1 MLEKDNNHSATVLVV
16 DDEESVC
23 IALRE
28 ILKCEFTVL
37 VANSGRAAL
46 GLMQPDSDTKESRID
61 LVLTDISMTKM
72 DGIELLKRIK
82 EQNSKVE
89 VIMIT
94 GHPTSETT
102 LAALKLGASDYIIKP
117 FQAPEVLQS
126 VYRVIER
133 RREFVKVEKMIED
146 LKGAIQKNYS
156 ATTDAL
162 MLTID
167 AKDHYT
173 KEHCARVAA
182 YIILLAQRIG
192 LDSHQQQLLKK
203 VALLHDIGKI
213 GVREEVLNKPGR
225 LTKEEW
231 EEIKHHSFIGYQI
244 IQPVEFL
251 GAAREILLYHQE
263 RFDGKGYPGG
273 LKGKEIPQG
282 ARMMAIVDS
291 YDAMVT
297 DRPYRK
303 ALTKSEALTELKKG
317 NGTQFDPELVKIFVE
332 MMKEKEGV

>member
-1 MLEKDNNHSATVLVV
+1 MKKEENDHSTILVV

-23 IALRE
+23 VTLRE
-28 ILKCEFTVL
+28 LLKQEFSVL
-37 VANSGRAAL
+37 IANSAKSAL
-46 GLMQPDSDTKESRID
+46 DLVRGNSHGQDCKID
-61 LVLTDISMTKM
+61 LVLTDICMAKM
-72 DGIELLKRIK
+72 DGIEFLRRLK
-82 EQNSKVE
+82 EQNPQVE

-94 GHPTSETT
+94 GHPSTETT
-102 LAALKLGASDYIIKP
+102 LAALKLGATDYIVKP
-117 FQAPEVLQS
+117 FKTSEVLDS
-126 VYRVIER
+126 IHRAMKKCKDYLRV
-133 RREFVKVEKMIED
+133 KKMIED
-146 LKGAIQKNYS
+146 LQVAIQKNHS

-162 MLTID
+162 ILTID

-173 KEHCARVAA
+173 KDHCARVAD
-182 YIILLAQRIG
+182 YMVLLAQRIG
-192 LDSHQQQLLKK
+192 LDAQQQELLKK

-225 LTKEEW
+225 LTSEEW

-244 IQPVEFL
+244 IQPIEFL

-273 LKGKEIPQG
+273 LKREEIPLG

-291 YDAMVT
+291 FDAMVT

-303 ALTKSEALTELKKG
+303 ALSRREALARLEEG
-317 NGTQFDPELVKIFVE
+317 SGSQFDPELVKIFVD
-332 MMKEKEGV
+332 MIREKEGI